1 MSRPSGAVT
10 VSHPTDFLPGRLGN
24 PHASLEHDPRADPR
38 IIAALKAVDGFGP
51 VGTPVADDA
60 SYEECLAYC
69 AEFEAVS
76 AAGHPALL
84 AAMPQE
90 PDVVSS
96 TETIRG
102 EDGNAITLYL
112 HKPTDVEGPLPCIYH
127 THGGGMV
134 MMSATDPMF
143 VRVRNRLAAMG
154 LVVVGVEFRN
164 GGGRLGNHPFPA
176 GLTDCSSGLR
186 WVHERRDDLG
196 ISGIVISGESGGGN
210 LAIATTLNA
219 KEQGWLDHIDGVYAM
234 CPYIYG
240 GYARPA
246 PDLLSLTENDGY
258 MLSCPQ
264 MAAIARVY
272 DPEGRN
278 AANPL
283 AWPYQAGVDDLAGLP
298 PHVISV
304 NELDPLR
311 DEGLAFYRKLL
322 AAGVP
327 AVARTVHGTPHAG
340 DLAFPDVTPEIYAE
354 TTRSICGFAYA
365 VAGQGT

>member
-1 MSRPSGAVT
+1 
-10 VSHPTDFLPGRLGN
+10 
-24 PHASLEHDPRADPR
+24 
-38 IIAALKAVDGFGP
+38 
-51 VGTPVADDA
+51 
-60 SYEECLAYC
+60 
-69 AEFEAVS
+69 
-76 AAGHPALL
+76 
-84 AAMPQE
+84 MPQE